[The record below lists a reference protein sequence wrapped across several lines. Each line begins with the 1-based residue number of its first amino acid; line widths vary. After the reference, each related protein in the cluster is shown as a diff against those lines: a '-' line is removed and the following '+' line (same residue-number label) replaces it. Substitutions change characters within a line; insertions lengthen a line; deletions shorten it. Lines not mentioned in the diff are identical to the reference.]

1 MSIDVKSAIQH
12 ETKRLAPFSREATL
26 EVRILFEHI
35 TGKDC
40 VLSVINNDKLPE
52 EQYAILQKAVDRLIK
67 NEPIQYI
74 IGSWSFMGNEFEV
87 SPSVLIPRSD
97 TEILCE
103 QAANYI
109 NSTGKAVNV
118 LDLCSGSGCIGISL
132 ARLCKHCHVDCTDI
146 SLEAIETIKRN
157 ALQNGVCDNV
167 SVYYSDMLSSCGVYD
182 VIVSNPPYIPCAD
195 IDTLEA
201 KVRLFE
207 PHLALDG
214 GKDGLDFY
222 KIIARDARRHLNS
235 GGKLFLEIGCEQAE
249 AVRELLDS
257 HGFTD
262 IICIKDY
269 SGNDRVISCGL

>member
-1 MSIDVKSAIQH
+1 MSIDVKSAIQN
-12 ETKRLAPFSREATL
+12 ETKRLAPFSREAAL

-40 VLSVINNDKLPE
+40 VLAVINSATLSE
-52 EQYAILQKAVDRLIK
+52 EQYARLQKAVDRLIK
-67 NEPIQYI
+67 NEPIQYV
-74 IGSWSFMGNEFEV
+74 IGSWSFMGNEFDV

-109 NSTGKAVNV
+109 NGLNSAVDV

-132 ARLCKHCHVDCTDI
+132 AKLCKSCHVDCTDI
-146 SLEAIETIKRN
+146 SPEAIETIKRN
-157 ALQNGVCDNV
+157 ALKNNVYDRV
-167 SVYYSDMLSSCGVYD
+167 SVYCSDMLSDCGVYD
-182 VIVSNPPYIPCAD
+182 VIVSNPPYIPRTD
-195 IDTLEA
+195 INELEA

-222 KIIARDARRHLNS
+222 KIITRDARRHLKN
-235 GGKLFLEIGCEQAE
+235 GGKLFLEIGCEQAK
-249 AVRELLDS
+249 AVTELFYA
-257 HGFTD
+257 HGFKD
-262 IICIKDY
+262 VICTKDY